1 MANNGNIYS
10 LQLLRNTSKLYA
22 DRATALAAL
31 TGSTVPDGAQDGTP
45 VLARYKGTDNKIYT
59 LVGFYAKH
67 ESISGDVSGDTHMTV
82 FDYEGN
88 EAKINEIIAKINS
101 LDAPTVADENKIITD
116 VTQEDGK
123 ITATASNITSVKLS
137 GYTVG
142 GDDSG
147 KIASGDTLGQALGKL
162 QGQINGMDLAVVSGE
177 GNVITAVSEADGKV
191 SASKTPIKDVK
202 LTGYEK
208 TTADTAI
215 KPTDDIEDALSK
227 LENRIIASQSATTLS
242 AADKSVTVVTGTTGT
257 TVAVNI
263 KSGEKVIKLDNP
275 QEGNGGI
282 YTDIKLSGVTVS
294 DTNVKEAWGLF
305 SGQEQLGSTIKIY
318 KDSSLYSV
326 YLGHVDDHITSPTDP
341 TVVPGT
347 GSEALCFIYLKTDG
361 TYELVAINVEAFL
374 QESEFKDGL
383 VVSNHEVKVSADTAS
398 EKIITSYKPD
408 GTSETTAD
416 VLTVSATGVKVSNIQ
431 AAINA
436 KVGTLD
442 ATVTGGTTAGTA
454 SSGHIQVIVAE
465 DDGKLTGVTVTEA
478 NIANASDLD
487 ALSGKTVT
495 AVEMTGGTAATANT
509 EDGTKKITINTDGSQ
524 IFATGYAKGTD
535 ASAIAAADTINAAL
549 SKLENQVDKAKAA
562 ATTEVIEGTD
572 VGDNLSIASATAPN
586 GHVIYTVN
594 LSDVASASALTDE
607 IAARK
612 AVDGQNG
619 QTYVANAGARYI
631 ATATSLTNADD
642 LLDAA
647 LKSLSDKT
655 VNEVQVNG
663 QTLAESGNAV
673 NIVIAA
679 SATPAAG
686 QNGIYVATDTN
697 NGNVTLSLGT
707 IDAGTY

>member
-10 LQLLRNTSKLYA
+10 LQLLRNTSQLYA

-59 LVGFYAKH
+59 LVGFYAKN

-88 EAKINEIIAKINS
+88 EEKIKDIIDKINS
-101 LDAPTVADENKIITD
+101 LDATSVADENKIITD
-116 VTQEDGK
+116 VTQTDGK
-123 ITATASNITSVKLS
+123 ITATASNITGVKLS

-147 KIASGDTLGQALGKL
+147 KIASSDTLGQALGKL

-208 TTADTAI
+208 TTAATAI
-215 KPTDDIEDALSK
+215 APSYDIEDALSK

-242 AADKSVTVVTGTTGT
+242 AANKSVTVVTGTTGT

-263 KSGEKVIKLDNP
+263 KSGEQVIKLDNP

-294 DTNVKEAWGLF
+294 DANVKEAWGLF

-326 YLGHVDDHITSPTDP
+326 YLGHVDDTITSQSDP

-361 TYELVAINVEAFL
+361 TYELVAIDVEAFL

-383 VVSNHEVKVSADTAS
+383 VVLNHEVKVSADTAS
-398 EKIITSYKPD
+398 EKIITSYNGD
-408 GTSETTAD
+408 GTSATTAD

-478 NIANASDLD
+478 NIANASDLN

-524 IFATGYAKGTD
+524 ILATGYAKGTD

-549 SKLENQVDKAKAA
+549 GKLENQVDKAKAA

-572 VGDNLSIASATAPN
+572 VGDNLSIASATAAD

-594 LSDVASASALTDE
+594 LSDVASASALTAE

-619 QTYVANAGARYI
+619 QTYVANASAKYI

-647 LKSLSDKT
+647 LKSLSDET
-655 VNEVQVNG
+655 VNQVKVNNVA
-663 QTLAESGNAV
+663 LAETNNAV
-673 NIVIAA
+673 NIQIAA